1 MQPAAPVAAGLY
13 VLLGVACLTTL
24 TITFR
29 RHPLFPFRP
38 SELAWCRAWLATTVA
53 DYYGAALP
61 LCGVI
66 VATSPTLAEGLTW
79 SMGVL
84 VLGSPVAC
92 AWAARRLLM
101 LGTLA

>member
-1 MQPAAPVAAGLY
+1 MS
-13 VLLGVACLTTL
+13 CLTALIVTL
-24 TITFR
+24 R
-29 RHPLFPFRP
+29 RHPLLPLRP
-38 SELAWCRAWLATTVA
+38 SDLAWCRAWLAATVA

-79 SMGVL
+79 SAGVL

-92 AWAARRLLM
+92 GWAARRLL
-101 LGTLA
+101 LRGTLA